1 MNIKNILDNSLY
13 GFLLACSLVSFSG
26 CTSYLDREV
35 DSIVSSDDAFK
46 NFFNFQGYIEEIYN
60 AIPDKQKANSG
71 PSEYNLG
78 DDEIQNVSYGEGR
91 LTNQFDLDRK
101 SVV

>member
-1 MNIKNILDNSLY
+1 MNVKKILDNSLC
-13 GFLLACSLVSFSG
+13 GLLLVCSSVSFGG
-26 CTSYLDREV
+26 CTDYLDREV
-35 DSIVSSDDAFK
+35 DAIVSSDDAFK
-46 NFFNFQGYIEEIYN
+46 NFFNFQGYIEEMYN

-91 LTNQFDLDRK
+91 LTNQFG
-101 SVV
+101 